1 MPRTRV
7 SFEMRQKAR
16 SLRSHATK
24 AEALLWYELRAF
36 RPEGLIFR
44 RQQPIGPY
52 IVDFVCPSARL
63 IVEVDGD
70 HHESEAGKRHDLN
83 RDLYLRSLGYIVLRI
98 DEPDVM
104 NSAWHVA
111 QLVKENAERLVEDP
125 SRPLRGHPPLK
136 GEGDVGATASSGGGK
151 I

>member
-7 SFEMRQKAR
+7 SFEMQQKAR
-16 SLRSHATK
+16 ALRLQATK
-24 AEALLWYELRAF
+24 AESLLWYELRVL
-36 RPEGLIFR
+36 RPQGLIFR

-52 IVDFVCPSARL
+52 IVDFVCLSAKL

-70 HHESEAGKRHDLN
+70 LHETDAGKRHDAN
-83 RDLYLRSLGYIVLRI
+83 RDTYLRSLGYAIFRI

-104 NSAWHVA
+104 NNAWHVA
-111 QLVKENAERLVEDP
+111 QVVKEKAEHCRSDP

-136 GEGDVGATASSGGGK
+136 GEGESRL
-151 I
+151 

>member
-16 SLRSHATK
+16 SLRLHATR
-24 AEALLWYELRAF
+24 AESLLWYELRAF
-36 RPEGLIFR
+36 RPQGLIFR

-52 IVDFVCPSARL
+52 VVDFVCPAARL

-70 HHESEAGKRHDLN
+70 LHETNEGKRHDAN
-83 RDLYLRSLGYIVLRI
+83 RDAYLASLGYAVVRI

-104 NSAWHVA
+104 NNAWHVA
-111 QLVKENAERLVEDP
+111 QMVKDKAEHCRLDP

-136 GEGDVGATASSGGGK
+136 GEGEQRP
-151 I
+151 